1 MSASVRNFATE
12 TDIGAA
18 VMAQRI
24 LAAVMLV
31 LAVLGVADGW
41 RLQENERGQ
50 MLFDDI
56 GPDRYLIGLGVLLA
70 VLALWLLIQKPR
82 DEPSP
87 LNAAQDTTGD
97 ELKLGDARFFGR
109 LPAHAHAIFA
119 LIAYAAAL
127 PWLGYPGST
136 LLFMI
141 VAFRIAG
148 VADWLR
154 SAAFGAIAT
163 ALAYAIFIRASDVP
177 LPRGWLTHFI
187 G

>member
-1 MSASVRNFATE
+1 
-12 TDIGAA
+12 
-18 VMAQRI
+18 MAQRI

-31 LAVLGVADGW
+31 LALLGVADGW

-56 GPDRYLIGLGVLLA
+56 GPDRYLMGLGLLLA

-82 DEPSP
+82 KELSPSD
-87 LNAAQDTTGD
+87 AAGSTEQD
-97 ELKLGDARFFGR
+97 ELKSSDAGFLAW
-109 LPAHAHAIFA
+109 LPAHAHAALA

-127 PWLGYPGST
+127 PWLGYSAST

-148 VADWLR
+148 VADWFR

-163 ALAYAIFIRASDVP
+163 ALAYAIFIRASEVP